1 MDPLFQALSLMILHT
16 SMEQKEFVSRFRL
29 CLAHTAR
36 KEFPKA
42 SIAELSQKIG
52 MLRGT
57 IAEFLDSEFHLKI
70 PPSNEMHILND
81 LWKIRD
87 QNDLVNLKGE
97 RSFYTIAKKQ
107 LVGKHSPETALN
119 TLIKCKSVAH
129 HGDNKLLVKS
139 QRMSIGNDEKQLARI
154 ISDVCLKLVKTV
166 LKNAAS
172 TEKNY
177 QNSIVTRSVP
187 PQSIPVL
194 HQEVFD
200 YMKKNTMVELR
211 KLIEAYEDPGF
222 DHYPEYSVSAFEF
235 F

>member
-1 MDPLFQALSLMILHT
+1 MDALFQALSLMILHT
-16 SMEQKEFVSRFRL
+16 SMEQKEFVSRLRFS
-29 CLAHTAR
+29 LAHTAK

-57 IAEFLDSEFHLKI
+57 IAEYLDGQFHLRI
-70 PPSNEMHILND
+70 APNNEMHILNT
-81 LWKIRD
+81 LWKMKD
-87 QNDLVNLKGE
+87 ENDLVNLKGE
-97 RSFYTIAKKQ
+97 HSFYAIAKKQ

-129 HGDNKLLVKS
+129 HSDNKLLIKS
-139 QRMSIGNDEKQLARI
+139 QRMTIGNDEKQLARI

-187 PQSIPVL
+187 PQSMPVL

-200 YMKKNTMVELR
+200 YLKKTTMVELR
-211 KLIEAYEDPGF
+211 RLIEAHEDHGH